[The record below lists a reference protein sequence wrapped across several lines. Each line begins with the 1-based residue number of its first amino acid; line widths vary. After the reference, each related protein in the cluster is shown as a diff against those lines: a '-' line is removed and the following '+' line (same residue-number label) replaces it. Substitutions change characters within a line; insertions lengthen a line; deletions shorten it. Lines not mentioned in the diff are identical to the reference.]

1 MVLEWG
7 CMDSMT
13 GVEPAKA
20 VSASQSLG
28 HPPTRN
34 KHLLRWVEK
43 MAELASPSAIHWVD
57 GSQQEYDQLCE
68 QLIANG
74 TFIRLNQRR
83 RPGSYYAR
91 SDPSDVARVEERT
104 FICSFSKDNAGP
116 TNNWEDPRE
125 MRRKLK
131 GLFRGAMQGRTMY
144 VLPFS
149 MGPIG
154 SHFSQI
160 GVQLTDSPYVVANMR
175 IMARIGL
182 PVFAEIDKDEKRVV
196 PCMHS
201 VGAPLRPGERGVPW
215 PCNKEKYIVHFPE
228 TREIWSY
235 GSGYGGN
242 ALLGKKC
249 FALRIASNMARD
261 EGWMA
266 EHMLI
271 LGVESP
277 EGQKTYVAAAFPS
290 ACGKTN
296 FAMMVPP
303 AGFDGWKVF
312 TVGDDIAWIRP
323 DASGHLRAI
332 NPEAGFFGVAP
343 GTSVQTNPHAMATM
357 AKNAIFTNVALTPD
371 GDVWW
376 EGMTDEPPAECLD
389 WQGNRWTPE
398 IAKETG
404 AKAAHPNARFTAP
417 VAQCP
422 TIDAAWEDPEGV
434 PIEAIIFG
442 GRRSTTMPLVYQAF
456 NWSSGVYMGAT
467 MGSETTAA
475 AAGATGKVRRD
486 PMAMLPFC
494 GYHMGDY
501 FRHWLKMQRSLAST
515 PRIFNVNWFRRDA
528 HGKFLWP
535 GFREN
540 MRILRW
546 IVDRVQGRT
555 QGRESPI
562 GWMPRYED
570 IEWTGLKF
578 SREKFEQLQVVDR
591 AAWRAEVISH
601 EELFLDLH
609 DHLPPEMIYERE
621 LLICRL

>member
-1 MVLEWG
+1 MG
-7 CMDSMT
+7 AMT
-13 GVEPAKA
+13 GVEAA
-20 VSASQSLG
+20 RTASAGNTNSV
-28 HPPTRN
+28 PPTRN

-43 MAELASPSAIHWVD
+43 MAELAGPASIHWVD
-57 GSQQEYDQLCE
+57 GSQQEYDRLCE

-74 TFIRLNQRR
+74 TFIRLNQQL
-83 RPGSYYAR
+83 RPGCFYAR
-91 SDPSDVARVEERT
+91 SDPGDVARVEERT

-154 SHFSQI
+154 SKFSQI
-160 GVQLTDSPYVVANMR
+160 GVQLTDSPYVVVNMR

-182 PVFAEIDKDEKRVV
+182 PVFAEIDKDERRVV

-201 VGAPLRPGERGVPW
+201 VGAPLRPGERDVPW

-343 GTSVQTNPHAMATM
+343 GTSVETNPHAMATM
-357 AKNAIFTNVALTPD
+357 ATNSIFTNVALTLD

-376 EGMTDEPPAECLD
+376 EGMTEKPPAECFD

-398 IAKETG
+398 IARETG

-417 VAQCP
+417 AAQCP

-528 HGKFLWP
+528 DGKFLWP

-562 GWMPRYED
+562 GWIPRYED
-570 IEWTGLKF
+570 IEWSGLKF
-578 SREKFEQLQVVDR
+578 SREKFEQLQAVDR

-609 DHLPPEMIYERE
+609 DHLPPEMVYERE